1 MSLSA
6 DLDNALHRPE
16 VHQHR
21 RELSRLATMF
31 SKDSVREMRR
41 AFNKTDTSGY
51 SEYQVAFG
59 WIDKRPYAE
68 LAGLSSR
75 VELGDL
81 AIIALNKVVCPGKPA
96 REFTGRCALMQA
108 KLQEVDVSKELTVLF
123 GKKDDSSKNHQYLL
137 SNWGQLDLFR
147 NSNGGPKVGR
157 FNLAAPEDSYGWF
170 MAAHRDSVQAGQQRA
185 AWLCGPP
192 DSGTTCDVSIGE
204 VIASVASIG
213 SQVGVGARCA
223 LTPELQGKSSDWDKL
238 VALLINECVSEELPE
253 VAQAVAGR
261 GSRLAGILQMMPVG
275 RPGDLINRLGW
286 ELPSDHQS
294 ERHTE
299 KLIMTRSGGRHM
311 LDEEDKMGVLVIN
324 RTVSD
329 RY

>member
-6 DLDNALHRPE
+6 DLDIALHRTE

-21 RELSRLATMF
+21 HELSRLASMF
-31 SKDSVREMRR
+31 SKESLQEMRE

-51 SEYQVAFG
+51 SDYQVAFG

-81 AIIALNKVVCPGKPA
+81 AIIALNKVVCPGRPA
-96 REFTGRCALMQA
+96 RDFTGRCALMQA
-108 KLQEVDVSKELTVLF
+108 KLQDVGVSNKLTVLF
-123 GKKDDSSKNHQYLL
+123 GKNDLSSANQRYLL
-137 SNWGQLDLFR
+137 SNWGRFDLFR
-147 NSNGGPKVGR
+147 HSTGGPEIGS
-157 FNLAAPEDSYGWF
+157 FNLPAQEDSYGWF
-170 MAAHRDSVQAGQQRA
+170 MAAHRNSAQAGQQRA

-192 DSGTTCDVSIGE
+192 DVGTTCDVSIGE
-204 VIASVASIG
+204 VIASVASFG

-223 LTPELQGKSSDWDKL
+223 LTPQLQRKSSDWDEL
-238 VALLINECVSEELPE
+238 VALLINECLCEELPE
-253 VAQAVAGR
+253 VARAVAGE

-275 RPGDLINRLGW
+275 RPGGQLNGFDW
-286 ELPSDHQS
+286 ELPSELQGGK
-294 ERHTE
+294 HTE
-299 KLIMTRSGGRHM
+299 NLLTARLAGQH
-311 LDEEDKMGVLVIN
+311 LLEEKDRMGVLVIN

-329 RY
+329 KY